1 MEVIMDIHLKRFEFL
16 KPIAEDVSPVR
27 GARLSAMLVFK
38 GKIVSIGVNQYK
50 SHPFAAKYAKNKDAI
65 YLHAEADCILKASR
79 KLTEA
84 EMKKATL
91 YVCRVKYNASS
102 NGKII
107 FGKAKPC
114 DGCEDCIRAHGIKK
128 VIYTEESTMQKTSFI
143 SEFYH

>member
-1 MEVIMDIHLKRFEFL
+1 MDIHLKRFEYL

-84 EMKKATL
+84 ELKKSTL
-91 YVCRVKYNASS
+91 YVCRVKHFSPN
-102 NGKII
+102 NKNII

-114 DGCEDCIRAHGIKK
+114 EGCEECIRAHGIKR
-128 VIYTEESTMQKTSFI
+128 VIYTEESTIQKTMFV
-143 SEFYH
+143 SEFFH